1 MTHFVLAHGGWHDA
15 WCWEPLIAELGH
27 WGHEATAV
35 SMPTDVPGRGAQSY
49 AEVLAAAVVP
59 EGSVIVGHSLAGL
72 ALPLVPHLASVRA
85 CVYLA
90 ALLPDP
96 GRSWRDQL
104 RDKPMAD
111 WFYSNA
117 LQLQQRDEQQ
127 RTFWSA
133 KVASEL
139 FFHDC
144 ADDVAARSAARL
156 RPQAS
161 DPVAER
167 SPVLSFPEVPTH
179 YVMGRDD
186 RAVSTTWAAAAARD
200 RLGVE
205 PIWIEGGHS
214 PFLSRPAQLAD
225 LLAGLDAARTPD
237 HLPNA
242 EGAIS

>member
-27 WGHEATAV
+27 WGHKATAV

-49 AEVLAAAVVP
+49 AEVIADAVVP

-72 ALPLVPHLASVRA
+72 TLPLLPSMAPVKA

-104 RDKPMAD
+104 LDKPMAD

-117 LQLQQRDEQQ
+117 LPLQQRDEQQ
-127 RTFWSA
+127 RTFWSPEI
-133 KVASEL
+133 ASEL

-167 SPVLSFPEVPTH
+167 SPVVSFPDVPTD
-179 YVMGRDD
+179 YVIGRDD
-186 RAVSTTWAAAAARD
+186 RAVSTAWATAAARD

-225 LLAGLDAARTPD
+225 LLAGLNAARTPD